1 MTTSIITVTANTN
14 TIIIIIIVFDQGGQA
29 SSAAPQF
36 LALH

>member
-14 TIIIIIIVFDQGGQA
+14 TIIIIVFDQRGQA
-29 SSAAPQF
+29 SSAVPQF